1 MKATGIIRK
10 VDDLGRV
17 VIPKEI
23 RRTMG
28 VTEGT
33 ALEIFVGSDGGV
45 IFRKYIPENSLI
57 ERIKDIEMVT
67 NELSEELGDK
77 GSEIQR
83 YIRSLKELCSNSVE
97 E

>member
-1 MKATGIIRK
+1 MKATGIVRR

-33 ALEIFVGSDGGV
+33 ALEIFVESDG
-45 IFRKYIPENSLI
+45 
-57 ERIKDIEMVT
+57 RI
-67 NELSEELGDK
+67 G
-77 GSEIQR
+77 
-83 YIRSLKELCSNSVE
+83 
-97 E
+97 